1 MLEMKTVLATILRRY
16 RLTAVTKRDQ
26 VDVEFVVLLKT
37 HSPVC
42 IRFEKRS
49 EVDGKENVNGD

>member
-1 MLEMKTVLATILRRY
+1 MLEMKTVLATVLRQY

-42 IRFEKRS
+42 ISFEKRHQ
-49 EVDGKENVNGD
+49 

>member
-1 MLEMKTVLATILRRY
+1 MLEMKTVLATVLRQY

-42 IRFEKRS
+42 IRFEKRHQ
-49 EVDGKENVNGD
+49 